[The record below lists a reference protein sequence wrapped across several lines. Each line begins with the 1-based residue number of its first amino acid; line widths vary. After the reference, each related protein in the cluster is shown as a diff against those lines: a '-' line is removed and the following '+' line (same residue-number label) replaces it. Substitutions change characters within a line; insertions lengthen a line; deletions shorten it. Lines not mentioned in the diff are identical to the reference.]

1 MAKTYLDQLV
11 EYPAKIMQK
20 ISEDKFC
27 TGFLINK
34 GFEEVN
40 EDDFEKTLEEN
51 IFDYQYVDE
60 TAEKTSAYVWVE
72 IEVSRVENSRI
83 KDIKLY
89 VTVSCHKNY
98 MRLNHKVYKGVI
110 GNRRD
115 NIARYVDRLLN
126 GKSFTGIGA
135 FKLKNVRSVTP
146 APNFTG
152 RVLSYDIADFN
163 LVEITE

>member
-11 EYPAKIMQK
+11 EYPAIIMQK
-20 ISEDKFC
+20 ISSDKYC
-27 TGFLINK
+27 AAFLLNK
-34 GFEEVN
+34 GFLEVT

-60 TAEKTSAYVWVE
+60 TADKTSAYVWVE

-89 VTVSCHKNY
+89 VTVACHKRY
-98 MRLNHKVYKGVI
+98 MALNHKTYQGVI

-115 NIARYVDRLLN
+115 NIVRYIDKLIN
-126 GKSFTGIGA
+126 GKSLIGIGA
-135 FKLKNVRSVTP
+135 FQLKNVKTTSP

-152 RVLSYDIADFN
+152 RLLCYEIADFN
-163 LVEITE
+163 LVDIGE